1 MTANGTTFYIDG
13 DGTNDNDI
21 VIEFIQGVEAF
32 NTFLLHSTAGA
43 MDVFVCIDDGTNY
56 TTAAVSLADLGANTT
71 DPVLVTAAGRLYGFK
86 GKFKKIKVLQNG
98 ATAVANASLRCGVM

>member
-1 MTANGTTFYIDG
+1 MTADGTTSYIDG
-13 DGTNDNDI
+13 TGTLDNDT
-21 VIEFIQGVEAF
+21 VIEFAQNVEAF

-43 MDVFVCIDDGTNY
+43 MDVVVCIDDGTNY
-56 TTAAVSLADLGANTT
+56 TTAALSLTDLGANTT

-98 ATAVANASLRCGVM
+98 ATAVENASLRYGVM